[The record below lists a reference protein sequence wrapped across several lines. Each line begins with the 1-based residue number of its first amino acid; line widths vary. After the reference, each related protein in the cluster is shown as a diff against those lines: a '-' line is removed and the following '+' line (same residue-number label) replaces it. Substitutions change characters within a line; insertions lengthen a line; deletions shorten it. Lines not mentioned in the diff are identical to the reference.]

1 MVLVA
6 GNQSSLYRPAGTVY
20 GMATDTRDRILTA
33 LRTVLAERGSGGVTL
48 ESVAAE
54 AGISK
59 GGLLYHFPSK
69 EALYE
74 GILDR
79 CESDVTAMI
88 STKTAELGATRAY
101 LDYSLPTEDDE
112 GEYMT
117 ALIAAVRAGDGTGAH
132 APEQLVRTFTVG
144 EAPLMADVQDPVLAQ
159 TIRLV
164 GLGMYLSAIAGL
176 PMPEADVLQAVCD
189 RLVSAAEPA

>member
-6 GNQSSLYRPAGTVY
+6 GNQSFLYRPAGTVY
-20 GMATDTRDRILTA
+20 VMATDTRDRILNG
-33 LRTVLAERGSGGVTL
+33 LRSVLAEHGSGGVTL
-48 ESVAAE
+48 ESVAAA
-54 AGISK
+54 AGVSK

-79 CESDVTAMI
+79 CETGVGAMI
-88 STKTAELGATRAY
+88 TELTAELGPTRAY

-117 ALIAAVRAGDGTGAH
+117 ALIAAVRSGDGTGPG
-132 APEQLVRTFTVG
+132 APEKLVRTFTVG
-144 EAPLMADVQDPVLAQ
+144 EAPLMEAVADPVLAQ

-176 PMPEADVLQAVCD
+176 PMPEAPVLQAVCD
-189 RLVSAAEPA
+189 RLVAEAEG